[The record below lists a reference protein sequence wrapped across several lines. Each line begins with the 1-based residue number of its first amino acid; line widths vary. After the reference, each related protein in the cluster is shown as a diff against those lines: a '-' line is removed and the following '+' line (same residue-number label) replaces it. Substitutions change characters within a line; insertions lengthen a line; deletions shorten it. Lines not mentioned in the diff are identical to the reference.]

1 MLALAETIRMNDIK
15 QTVHDLVNKTI
26 TVNYIKREDYKDY
39 DVKLNPYDYTKYDHD
54 GNLLK
59 ESK

>member
-1 MLALAETIRMNDIK
+1 MNDIK

-26 TVNYIKREDYKDY
+26 TVNYIKRGDYKDY
-39 DVKLNPYDYTKYDHD
+39 DVKSNPYDYTKYDHD

>member
-1 MLALAETIRMNDIK
+1 MLALAETIEMIK

-26 TVNYIKREDYKDY
+26 TVNYIKNYEMKP
-39 DVKLNPYDYTKYDHD
+39 VLSNPYDYTKYDHD
-54 GNLLK
+54 GNPIK

>member
-1 MLALAETIRMNDIK
+1 MLAHAETIRMNDIK

-39 DVKLNPYDYTKYDHD
+39 DVKSNPYDYTKYDHD
-54 GNLLK
+54 GNRLRG
-59 ESK
+59 E

>member
-1 MLALAETIRMNDIK
+1 MNDIK

-39 DVKLNPYDYTKYDHD
+39 DVKSNPYDYTKYDHD
-54 GNLLK
+54 GNRLK

>member
-1 MLALAETIRMNDIK
+1 MRVLVETVRMNDIK

-39 DVKLNPYDYTKYDHD
+39 DVKSNPYDYTKYDHD

>member
-1 MLALAETIRMNDIK
+1 MNDIK

-39 DVKLNPYDYTKYDHD
+39 DVKSNTYDYTKYDHD

-59 ESK
+59 KEK